1 MPNKTLFFIVSLLF
15 SVQSLFA
22 QVYRPTEV
30 KKYLSLTDKVHIL
43 PFFINTLEEN
53 WEEEEIEHYYN
64 ELLESQNW
72 LIEQASNYNQYLEF
86 DNERFDGDHMAQI
99 DLDRVPRRKNPTQTI
114 QTIMEELN
122 YDDLDDLLDSYRFD
136 LEKEKLKIVLF
147 VKSNNRSHAYNY
159 WSVKKM
165 DLAIIY
171 CRSTY
176 GMMTDR
182 YTIAHEILHQ
192 FSAWDLYYE
201 VGKVQ
206 TKTSAQRARE
216 EFPYSIMRSTR
227 TKEKHLI
234 NIDAVTAWRIGWAM
248 KQADFDEFDPVL
260 NKEEIQAEG
269 RRRILDRN

>member
-1 MPNKTLFFIVSLLF
+1 MPTKTLILLTFLTF
-15 SVQSLFA
+15 SIQSISA
-22 QVYRPTEV
+22 QTYRPSTI
-30 KKYLSLTDKVHIL
+30 KKYLSFTDKVHIL
-43 PFFINTLEEN
+43 PFFINTLEED

-72 LIEQASNYNQYLEF
+72 LIEQAYSYDQELEF
-86 DNERFDGDHMAQI
+86 DNERFDGDHKAEI

-114 QTIMEELN
+114 QTIMEELG
-122 YDDLDDLLDSYRFD
+122 YDDLDDLLDGYRFD
-136 LEKEKLKIVLF
+136 LKTEKLKIVLF

-159 WSVKKM
+159 WSVEKM

-192 FSAWDLYYE
+192 FNAWDLYYE

-206 TKTSAQRARE
+206 TKASSARAKE
-216 EFPYSIMRSTR
+216 EFPYSVMRNTWAN
-227 TKEKHLI
+227 KELL
-234 NIDAVTAWRIGWAM
+234 NIDAVTAWRIGWAT
-248 KQADFDEFDPVL
+248 KLDGFDEFDPVL
-260 NKEEIQAEG
+260 NKEEIQSEG
-269 RRRILDRN
+269 RRVILDRN